1 MLAAFSLRR
10 DGSWR
15 ALRRT
20 GTPPPGRGP
29 GLGAGSQPG
38 GWSAAPWTP
47 EPGAGPA
54 GACRCGR
61 GARAVRSGSGCRCS
75 YASAPDPSG
84 DGVRSGSLSG
94 RGTPLPA
101 GPEPPPPEEPD
112 DEPLGSVGGPVIGT
126 GLEGPAFLAAGAG
139 PTSGVI
145 AANPEVARP
154 RAAETAEVA
163 ALAAAAGAAAQ
174 PAAPAAVALPLR
186 KRDWIIC
193 ETTEELVKAVAPWVA
208 WRSAARCWPAVTTA
222 ASASGISRSRAIGV
236 KAAISSRAPP
246 ASTPSN
252 LSARPPPASPAATM
266 SMIATMK
273 TLAKM
278 IAIRNSIS
286 RRHQRPAVGHT
297 IAANASGRNSTAT

>member
-84 DGVRSGSLSG
+84 DGVRSGNLSG

-154 RAAETAEVA
+154 PSATPSQRTPAAGTARRRRWPPT
-163 ALAAAAGAAAQ
+163 AAAAQARSRRRPAPPRSP
-174 PAAPAAVALPLR
+174 PAARRTPAPR
-186 KRDWIIC
+186 
-193 ETTEELVKAVAPWVA
+193 
-208 WRSAARCWPAVTTA
+208 
-222 ASASGISRSRAIGV
+222 G
-236 KAAISSRAPP
+236 
-246 ASTPSN
+246 
-252 LSARPPPASPAATM
+252 
-266 SMIATMK
+266 
-273 TLAKM
+273 
-278 IAIRNSIS
+278 
-286 RRHQRPAVGHT
+286 
-297 IAANASGRNSTAT
+297 